1 MEILCERLKE
11 KRKKA
16 NLTQEEV
23 SKILGVSRSTY
34 AYYETGKNEPD
45 LKTLTKLA
53 DLFETSID
61 YLAGRYN

>member
-16 NLTQEEV
+16 NMTQEQV

-34 AYYETGKNEPD
+34 GYYETGKNEPD
-45 LKTLTKLA
+45 LKTLTKIA